1 MPVYLTVVTVNA
13 HPSVSLCMTYVKCSK
28 FMCVFVWVL
37 ARVELLSLS
46 PSYSSPDVQPPQSY
60 DASALLHFSIKH
72 AGMKK
77 EQV

>member
-1 MPVYLTVVTVNA
+1 
-13 HPSVSLCMTYVKCSK
+13 
-28 FMCVFVWVL
+28 MCVFVWVL